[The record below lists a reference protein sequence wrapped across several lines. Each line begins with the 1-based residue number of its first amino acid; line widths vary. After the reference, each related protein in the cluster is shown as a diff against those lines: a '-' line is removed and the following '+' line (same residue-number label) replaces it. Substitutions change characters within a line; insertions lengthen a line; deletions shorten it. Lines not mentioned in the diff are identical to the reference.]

1 MASLTVSYKSL
12 FLPLSVSSEHF
23 TSVRPNARYTI
34 SLDVSGLI
42 PAIAERM
49 ALSAVC
55 IGDEKSMFAVS
66 LISVRSVLSWTGG
79 ETCQV
84 REAADVPNLP

>member
-1 MASLTVSYKSL
+1 M
-12 FLPLSVSSEHF
+12 
-23 TSVRPNARYTI
+23 RPNARYTI

-66 LISVRSVLSWTGG
+66 LIRKRVILLMSISAGACVLVRDYG
-79 ETCQV
+79 ESNRRKNSLIV
-84 REAADVPNLP
+84 AAILIISAILIWLT

>member
-1 MASLTVSYKSL
+1 M
-12 FLPLSVSSEHF
+12 
-23 TSVRPNARYTI
+23 RPNARYTI

-79 ETCQV
+79 ET
-84 REAADVPNLP
+84 